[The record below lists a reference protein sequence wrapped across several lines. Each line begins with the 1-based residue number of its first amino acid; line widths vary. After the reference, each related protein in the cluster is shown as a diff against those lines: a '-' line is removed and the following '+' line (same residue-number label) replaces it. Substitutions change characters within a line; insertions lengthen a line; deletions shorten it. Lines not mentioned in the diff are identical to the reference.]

1 MGGRKEWAIEHGRCQ
16 KLASSMEHAQLSES
30 WWNTLS
36 RLPIALH
43 YFVGIHEV
51 AFMNQ
56 SLPSIITL
64 CSMYLQDL
72 DDSRDRAS
80 RQP

>member
-1 MGGRKEWAIEHGRCQ
+1 MVEH
-16 KLASSMEHAQLSES
+16 
-30 WWNTLS
+30 TLS

-43 YFVGIHEV
+43 YFVGIHEM